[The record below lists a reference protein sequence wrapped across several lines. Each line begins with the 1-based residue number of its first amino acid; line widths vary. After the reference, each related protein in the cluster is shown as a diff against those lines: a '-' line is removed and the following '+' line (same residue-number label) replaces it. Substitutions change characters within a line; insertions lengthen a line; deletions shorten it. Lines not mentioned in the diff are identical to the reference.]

1 MPFFGPRSGL
11 PPLRAASLAPA
22 PADAACFFWASMRCF
37 SASIC
42 ERSESNPEAFFAP
55 ITGAG
60 FGAEDA
66 EPFCFLLLRWR
77 SASSTACFF
86 ATSAMAL
93 AWRARARASAA
104 SRATRSFSL
113 SIWLARLSNGD
124 EAGALAGLRP
134 SGEPSPPCA
143 PPSASAASRRA
154 RSASRAARSC
164 STASRRAR
172 SSSALRASASAR
184 SRASSAASSA
194 SSWPARCLISGSRF
208 FLILAT

>member
-1 MPFFGPRSGL
+1 
-11 PPLRAASLAPA
+11 
-22 PADAACFFWASMRCF
+22 MRCF

-42 ERSESNPEAFFAP
+42 ESSESNPEAFFAP

-77 SASSTACFF
+77 SASSTACF

-113 SIWLARLSNGD
+113 SIWLARLSNGED
-124 EAGALAGLRP
+124 AGALAGLRP
-134 SGEPSPPCA
+134 SGEPSPPDA
-143 PPSASAASRRA
+143 EPSASAASRRA
-154 RSASRAARSC
+154 RSASRAAHYLL
-164 STASRRAR
+164 TGLAAGTLLLGLAGLGLGALAGELGGLLGLQGPRA
-172 SSSALRASASAR
+172 A
-184 SRASSAASSA
+184 
-194 SSWPARCLISGSRF
+194 
-208 FLILAT
+208 